1 MQPDLY
7 LRGRMLVLC
16 SGFVMSLGAPLI
28 RLLRDA
34 HAWQF
39 LSYRSAAVA
48 VIVALAL
55 IVTHQRELGQAMRKA
70 GLMSLGAGALLAVTF
85 ISIVFALL
93 TTTIANALFLLSTA
107 PMLTAILGWLFLRE
121 AVSSTSVLA
130 IACAM
135 AGVSLMLGE
144 GLAAGDVFG
153 DLAGLTAALTFAC
166 YSVVLRAGRETD
178 MLPALLYAALLSG
191 FIAAGAALHTG
202 IGLQISSWDM
212 GVSFAYG
219 GIGLAGGLYL
229 YTLGSRFVPA
239 LELNV
244 LSLGEMLLAP
254 FWVWLAFAETPS
266 IATLLGGGA
275 IGLGLLIQAAGDRLA
290 RFWRIWPYGPQLVMC
305 VGGLLMVAA
314 VTRAAW
320 PAGF

>member
-39 LSYRSAAVA
+39 LSYRSAAVVA
-48 VIVALAL
+48 IVALAL
-55 IVTHQRELGQAMRKA
+55 IVTHQRQLGQAMRKA

-166 YSVVLRAGRETD
+166 YSVV
-178 MLPALLYAALLSG
+178 
-191 FIAAGAALHTG
+191 
-202 IGLQISSWDM
+202 
-212 GVSFAYG
+212 
-219 GIGLAGGLYL
+219 
-229 YTLGSRFVPA
+229 
-239 LELNV
+239 
-244 LSLGEMLLAP
+244 
-254 FWVWLAFAETPS
+254 
-266 IATLLGGGA
+266 
-275 IGLGLLIQAAGDRLA
+275 
-290 RFWRIWPYGPQLVMC
+290 
-305 VGGLLMVAA
+305 
-314 VTRAAW
+314 
-320 PAGF
+320 